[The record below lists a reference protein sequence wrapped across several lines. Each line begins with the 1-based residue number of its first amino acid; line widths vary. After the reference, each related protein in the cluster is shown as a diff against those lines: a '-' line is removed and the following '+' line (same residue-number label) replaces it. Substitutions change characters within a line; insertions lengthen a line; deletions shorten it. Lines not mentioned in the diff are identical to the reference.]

1 MAVRIFSDIEELRVD
16 VVYEGVK
23 RPDGKYAD
31 PLNRLVNVAN
41 QGGFRYRGTKDNPT
55 LIVLTSNFSEP
66 DWPDEL
72 DSATGRFVYYGDNRE
87 PGRELHDTGR
97 FGNHLL
103 RVLFD
108 HLHLDRRHLCPP
120 VLVFSA
126 LRTKRSF
133 AFRGLAV
140 PGFPG
145 VPPTQDLVSIWKSAK
160 GERFQNYRATF
171 TILEEE
177 AIKKRWIDEAK
188 EGLPSVENGPSSWK
202 EWVERGKYK
211 PLEAPPTIAIRTRD
225 EQLPNDQNDKQI
237 IECIRSRFQGR
248 PTHFEACA
256 AELAKLLLPD
266 VTGLELT
273 RPWRDGGR
281 DAVGV
286 VRLGHDRASIGVT
299 FALEAKCYSDRGVG
313 VSDVSR
319 LISRIRHREFG
330 ILVTTSYLAT
340 QAYKEIV
347 EDGHPVVVVSAR
359 DIVAL
364 LKAQFV
370 NRMRHLVTAAARQA
384 RSLAPGARPTRWN
397 QLR

>member
-1 MAVRIFSDIEELRVD
+1 MIKNSASHIEELRVD
-16 VVYEGVK
+16 VVYEGIK
-23 RPDGKYAD
+23 RPDGKYID
-31 PLNRLVNVAN
+31 PLNQLVNVAN

-72 DSATGRFVYYGDNRE
+72 DTETGRFIYYGDNRQ
-87 PGRELHDTGR
+87 PGRELHDTGKY
-97 FGNHLL
+97 GNHLL
-103 RVLFD
+103 RILFEN
-108 HLHLDRRHLCPP
+108 LHLGRRHLCPP

-145 VPPTQDLVSIWKSAK
+145 VPPTHDLVSIWKSIK
-160 GERFQNYRATF
+160 GERFQNYRDTF
-171 TILEEE
+171 TILDEE
-177 AIKKRWIDEAK
+177 ALEKSWIDEAK
-188 EGLPSVENGPSSWK
+188 QGLPSVKNGPSSWK

-211 PLEAPPTIAIRTRD
+211 PLEAPSTTAIRTKE
-225 EQLPNDQNDKQI
+225 EQLPQDRNDKRI

-286 VRLGHDRASIGVT
+286 VRLGHERASIGVT
-299 FALEAKCYSDRGVG
+299 FALEAKCYTDKGVG

-330 ILVTTSYLAT
+330 ILVTTTYLAT

-347 EDGHPVVVVSAR
+347 EDGHPVVIVCAQ

-364 LKAQFV
+364 LKDKGYA
-370 NRMRHLVTAAARQA
+370 
-384 RSLAPGARPTRWN
+384 TRGEVEKW
-397 QLR
+397 LDGLDPEYKT